1 MNRKKLVIILI
12 CIFAALLAGAA
23 GIYFVLNPSAPVLI
37 DGYTPETKIICID
50 AGHGGSDPGAVNG
63 ERQEKDDNL
72 TLALLVAR
80 ELEALGYTP
89 LLTRSDDSYLT
100 LGDRCEIA
108 NEQNAAYFVSLH
120 RNSASESAK
129 GVEVWI
135 SSKKTAAER
144 KLAQK
149 IMDAL
154 TEVGVQSERG
164 VKAGTQA
171 STESDYSV
179 NKNTK
184 MPSCI
189 IELGFITN
197 GEDNR
202 LLDENME
209 EYASAI
215 ARAIAEVME

>member
-1 MNRKKLVIILI
+1 
-12 CIFAALLAGAA
+12 
-23 GIYFVLNPSAPVLI
+23 
-37 DGYTPETKIICID
+37 
-50 AGHGGSDPGAVNG
+50 
-63 ERQEKDDNL
+63 
-72 TLALLVAR
+72 
-80 ELEALGYTP
+80 
-89 LLTRSDDSYLT
+89 

-197 GEDNR
+197 VEDNR